1 MRPLVPILLIAA
13 AAPLAVAAGCGTD
26 KLDTGDA
33 NSLQADKK
41 TIDDDVQAIQAIDGD
56 RAEARRLV
64 NSITRTLVIY
74 ERFQKAAQGAGGAIG
89 SSLQQGAGEQA
100 LSLIAKDVPSI
111 VIGGSSSSPTGL
123 DTAATKA
130 YIRYAAS
137 DPRRALRGPVTD
149 HVRSMLID
157 VQDASP
163 DTKVPTLHDQTV
175 KQVLDAA
182 AGELQPYWPDQA
194 ARLGAKANGKGG

>member
-1 MRPLVPILLIAA
+1 MRLLVPILLIPAVAA
-13 AAPLAVAAGCGTD
+13 LLAAGCGTD

-41 TIDDDVQAIQAIDGD
+41 TIDDDAQAIEAIDSD
-56 RAEARRLV
+56 KAEARRLV
-64 NSITRTLVIY
+64 NSIARTLVIY
-74 ERFQKAAQGAGGAIG
+74 QRFQKAAQGAGGSIG
-89 SSLQQGAGEQA
+89 SSLQQGAGDEA

-157 VQDASP
+157 AQDASP
-163 DTKVPTLHDQTV
+163 DTKVPTLHDRTV

-194 ARLGAKANGKGG
+194 ARLRAKANGKGG